1 MVACVRQGAA
11 DDPREKGTLRMSTAP
26 GEPEVIPPE
35 AAAVLDTALLDAV
48 AAADGAVAI
57 KGRSPGQ
64 IVWRRL
70 RQDRLTMIALGSSIF
85 FVVLAAIAPLL
96 AKLGWL
102 NPDQTHPELVQGLGS
117 MPEGFMGG
125 VSSSH
130 WLGVEPGT
138 GRDLLS
144 RIVTGMTTSL
154 TVALLATIFS
164 VVVGTV
170 IGIVAGF
177 AGGRVDWLLS
187 RFMDLVLSFPSTLML
202 LSLQAVLVTQIASA
216 MGQPASA
223 PPPKIAFMVLVL
235 GFFGFPFFARIIR
248 GQVLS
253 LREREFV
260 EAARSLG
267 ARRGRIY
274 FKELLPHLW
283 APLLVYTTLVLPA
296 NISAEAALGFLGV
309 GLNPPTA
316 SLGAILNDTVAYALP
331 DPAYFFFPGATVFL
345 LVLSFNLLGD
355 GLRDA
360 LDPKAGRQ

>member
-1 MVACVRQGAA
+1 MTV
-11 DDPREKGTLRMSTAP
+11 AP
-26 GEPEVIPPE
+26 GEPENRSD
-35 AAAVLDTALLDAV
+35 ASAVPVASAV
-48 AAADGAVAI
+48 AVDPGSPVALDGVDGAVAI
-57 KGRSPGQ
+57 AGRTPWQ
-64 IVWRRL
+64 IVMRRL
-70 RQDRLTMIALGSSIF
+70 RRDRVTMVAFGASVF
-85 FVVLAAIAPLL
+85 FVALAAIAPLL
-96 AKLGWL
+96 ARIGIL

-117 MPEGFMGG
+117 MPEGLMGG
-125 VSSSH
+125 VSWSH

-154 TVALLATIFS
+154 PVGYMGEGTI
-164 VVVGTV
+164 
-170 IGIVAGF
+170 IGIISGF

-187 RFMDLVLSFPSTLML
+187 RSMDLVLSFPSTLML
-202 LSLQAVLVTQIASA
+202 LSLQAVLVDRIASI
-216 MGQPASA
+216 MGQPSSA

-267 ARRGRIY
+267 ARRGRLY

-316 SLGAILNDTVAYALP
+316 SLGAILNDTVSYALP
-331 DPAYFFFPGATVFL
+331 DPAYFFFPGVTVFL

>member
-1 MVACVRQGAA
+1 MTV
-11 DDPREKGTLRMSTAP
+11 AP
-26 GEPEVIPPE
+26 GEPEPRSDASGAPHG
-35 AAAVLDTALLDAV
+35 TAV
-48 AAADGAVAI
+48 AVDPGSAVAGDAIDGAVAI
-57 KGRSPGQ
+57 QGRTPWQ
-64 IVWRRL
+64 IVLRRL
-70 RQDRLTMIALGSSIF
+70 RQDRVTMVAFGASVF
-85 FVVLAAIAPLL
+85 FVVLAALAPLL
-96 AKLGWL
+96 ASLGVL

-117 MPEGFMGG
+117 MPEGVMGG
-125 VSSSH
+125 VSPSH

-164 VVVGTV
+164 VVVGTI
-170 IGIVAGF
+170 IGIISGF
-177 AGGRVDWLLS
+177 AGGRIDWLLS
-187 RFMDLVLSFPSTLML
+187 RGMDLVLSFPSTLML
-202 LSLQAVLVTQIASA
+202 LSLQAVLVDRIAA
-216 MGQPASA
+216 LMGQPSSA

-253 LREREFV
+253 LREREFI

-331 DPAYFFFPGATVFL
+331 DPAYFFFPGLTVFL

>member
-1 MVACVRQGAA
+1 I
-11 DDPREKGTLRMSTAP
+11 AP
-26 GEPEVIPPE
+26 GQPESTGTDI
-35 AAAVLDTALLDAV
+35 AV
-48 AAADGAVAI
+48 ALDVQAVDGAVAI
-57 KGRSPGQ
+57 QGRSPWQ
-64 IVWRRL
+64 IVRRRL
-70 RQDRLTMIALGSSIF
+70 RRDRVTMVALFTSIF
-85 FVVLAAIAPLL
+85 FILLAATSPLL
-96 AKLGWL
+96 AALGIIS
-102 NPDQTHPELVQGLGS
+102 PDLTHPELVQGLGS
-117 MPEGFMGG
+117 MPEGALGG
-125 VSSSH
+125 VSPQH

-138 GRDLLS
+138 GRDLLA
-144 RIVTGMTTSL
+144 RIITGMTTSL

-164 VVVGTV
+164 VIVGTV
-170 IGIVAGF
+170 IGIVSGF

-202 LSLQAVLVTQIASA
+202 LSLQAVLVDRIASI
-216 MGQPASA
+216 MQQPSSA
-223 PPPKIAFMVLVL
+223 PPPKIAFMVIVL
-235 GFFGFPFFARIIR
+235 GFFGFPFFARIVR

-267 ARRGRIY
+267 AKRGRLY

-316 SLGAILNDTVAYALP
+316 SLGAILNDAVSYARP
-331 DPAYFFFPGATVFL
+331 DPAYFFFPGLTVFV

-360 LDPKAGRQ
+360 LDPKSGR